1 MQTWFYRNASGRV
14 FGPLNPRQM
23 AALAANGTL
32 RPEFAVR
39 KDGERAWTNAA
50 AAGFFPGTPRA
61 ARPAPPHRSAPP
73 PRRPALAAAPAVPPP
88 PPAPPPPAPEAAD
101 VDLSAPPADPALAPL
116 AAEPEP
122 PPPAEPI
129 LPRVVPIVFPTKESD
144 SVPPPSPPPPPSS
157 GDGSSEDDGGED
169 FYGDGDAPPGPR
181 PDPATFGE
189 LFTGAFSLGV
199 ANVFGILISLVFW
212 LLTIWIPYVNV
223 GTTIALA
230 TLPRRLAE
238 GDSIGPG
245 FLFETR
251 YRKYMGDYFLLT
263 WLMGPPVLAASCF
276 LLIPG
281 IVLSLSWILAV
292 PLVVGDNI
300 SATGAMSRSNEL
312 MAGSKWPTF
321 WAQFFVGMAFGFV
334 FGILGSLLR
343 ESSDPTVLVI
353 LVAVIAI
360 LWFCAQIGIV
370 AALFRKLVLRRP
382 L

>member
-1 MQTWFYRNASGRV
+1 MSTWFYRNAAGRV

-39 KDGERAWTNAA
+39 NDGERAWTNAA
-50 AAGFFPGTPRA
+50 AAGFFPGPPHA
-61 ARPAPPHRSAPP
+61 PRPAPPPRRSAPPP
-73 PRRPALAAAPAVPPP
+73 PRRPAAPEPAVPPP
-88 PPAPPPPAPEAAD
+88 PPPPAPEPAN

-116 AAEPEP
+116 AADPAP
-122 PPPAEPI
+122 PPPADP
-129 LPRVVPIVFPTKESD
+129 LRPRVAPIVFPPKENSFV
-144 SVPPPSPPPPPSS
+144 SPPSPPPPPSFDDRS
-157 GDGSSEDDGGED
+157 PEDNGGED
-169 FYGDGDAPPGPR
+169 FSGDGDASPGSR
-181 PDPATFGE
+181 PEPATVGE

-199 ANVFGILISLVFW
+199 ANVFGILVSLLFW

-263 WLMGPPVLAASCF
+263 WLMGPPIFAASCF
-276 LLIPG
+276 LLVPG
-281 IVLSLSWILAV
+281 IVLSLSWILAI
-292 PLVVGDNI
+292 PLVVGENI

-353 LVAVIAI
+353 LVAVVAI